1 MNEIWIPCEG
11 SGAESRGRPTCPM
24 CGHIVPVAPLVGE
37 PFVDHLRDDIIAR
50 IARGDF
56 DA

>member
-1 MNEIWIPCEG
+1 
-11 SGAESRGRPTCPM
+11 M